1 MKVFLIGYRG
11 TGKTTA
17 SRLLSEMLG
26 FSFIDTDQRIE
37 ERIGTTIRELVDR
50 TGWESFRKM
59 EQAFLLELESV
70 DNAVIATGGGI
81 VLDPVN
87 RLFIR
92 ENGLVFRLYADMA
105 TLFSRIM
112 SDLQSDASRPSLTD
126 QEPEEEIRA
135 VCAER
140 EPFYSEAAH
149 HEVDT
154 TDQTPKQVALIIK
167 RRIDNG
173 G

>member
-17 SRLLSEMLG
+17 GRLLSEMLG

-37 ERIGTTIRELVDR
+37 ERIGTSIRELVEKN
-50 TGWESFRKM
+50 GWESFRKR
-59 EQAFLLELESV
+59 EQSFLFDLEST

-81 VLDPVN
+81 VLDPAN

-105 TLFSRIM
+105 TLITRIM
-112 SDLQSDASRPSLTD
+112 SDPQSDASRPSLTD

-135 VCAER
+135 VCVER
-140 EPFYSEAAH
+140 EPFYSDAAH